1 MGRSNLQ
8 TACTELYVNI
18 AVLDDRYYAVYER
31 YDYLMALQPLV
42 LHVLRVDTHCGI
54 AHDGLWTCGSYHC
67 IVALLILVEYLSL
80 FTCKHYR
87 VGVGVSHIV
96 FQVIEL

>member
-31 YDYLMALQPLV
+31 HDYLMAFQPLV
-42 LHVLRVDTHCGI
+42 LHVLRVDTHGGI
-54 AHDGLWTCGSYHC
+54 AHDGLRTCGSNYG
-67 IVALLILVEYLSL
+67 IVALLVLVEHLSL

-87 VGVGVSHIV
+87 IGVGVSHIV
-96 FQVIEL
+96 FQMIEL

>member
-42 LHVLRVDTHCGI
+42 LHVLRVDTHGGI
-54 AHDGLWTCGSYHC
+54 AHDGLRTCGSYHC
-67 IVALLILVEYLSL
+67 IVTLLVLVEHLSL